1 MQHRQVFLHLLT
13 PWHCC
18 KVHCCRLL
26 HSRSSV
32 QAAVSKQIPFQISP
46 QQSVSQCQCRLHLAA
61 IQLQLGENAGPLQ
74 QFWPWPCTDNY
85 VWLCLLIT
93 LSPGSATSWASLF
106 SLQPKQLSE
115 VFLFLLPMFPKS
127 KIFQFCTFSM
137 LVFVQ
142 IFQFSENKWLR
153 SDPRCLKAVT
163 QGKAVS
169 NCYIGVALWAN
180 SNGWGFNIHDAAKR

>member
-1 MQHRQVFLHLLT
+1 MQLRQVFLHLLT

-18 KVHCCRLL
+18 EVHCCRLL
-26 HSRSSV
+26 HSRSSLPSLNRFRFRYLPSNRCHN
-32 QAAVSKQIPFQISP
+32 VSVGCIWP
-46 QQSVSQCQCRLHLAA
+46 QSSS
-61 IQLQLGENAGPLQ
+61 QLGENAGPLQ

-93 LSPGSATSWASLF
+93 VSPGSATSWASLF
-106 SLQPKQLSE
+106 SMQPKQLSE

-142 IFQFSENKWLR
+142 IFQFSENKWLWPKVPQ
-153 SDPRCLKAVT
+153 SGNAIGPR
-163 QGKAVS
+163 Q
-169 NCYIGVALWAN
+169 
-180 SNGWGFNIHDAAKR
+180 